1 MATLKNEVTKS
12 QCAMILAHMQ
22 SGKSITGL
30 EALKLY
36 GCFRLPARIADL
48 KKRGCNILTKKIN
61 LNSKRFASYSLIKTQ

>member
-1 MATLKNEVTKS
+1 MATLTNEVTKS
-12 QCAMILAHMQ
+12 QCAMILAYMQ

-48 KKRGCNILTKKIN
+48 KKKGYNIEVEMIKQN
-61 LNSKRFASYSLIKTQ
+61 GKRFASYKLIKTQ